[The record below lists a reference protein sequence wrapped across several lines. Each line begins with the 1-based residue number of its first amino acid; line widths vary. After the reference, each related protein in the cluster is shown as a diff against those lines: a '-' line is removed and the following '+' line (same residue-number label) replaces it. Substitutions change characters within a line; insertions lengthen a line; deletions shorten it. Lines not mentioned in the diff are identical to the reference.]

1 MSLVLWKH
9 SKAWARNCHQH
20 KAQWGHGL
28 PRAEPSSTLNP
39 AVLVGIGLRREHR
52 FSLQRLRRGRMHCSV
67 FWRVLSQGLF
77 FIDAT
82 SIITKLYEL
91 ILPGSMHITLT
102 RVRNCKLP
110 VAAENTS
117 CLLRILNPPEL
128 KRHWVSV
135 LGLHSVHLHHLMLNP
150 ALVFSTA
157 WYPVCKASAAFP
169 EPVPPSHCSYSSCTA
184 RFSSGTSVWRDSYN
198 LSTCWSCSLLD
209 SPSSLIWP
217 PPFKQPVCN
226 KWRKRHWV
234 YQKKETPNN
243 CS

>member
-1 MSLVLWKH
+1 M
-9 SKAWARNCHQH
+9 QH
-20 KAQWGHGL
+20 CC
-28 PRAEPSSTLNP
+28 
-39 AVLVGIGLRREHR
+39 
-52 FSLQRLRRGRMHCSV
+52 F

-77 FIDAT
+77 FIDTT

-91 ILPGSMHITLT
+91 ILPASMRITLT

-110 VAAENTS
+110 VMAQNSS
-117 CLLRILNPPEL
+117 CLLRISNPPEL

-135 LGLHSVHLHHLMLNP
+135 LGLHSIRLHHLMLNP

-169 EPVPPSHCSYSSCTA
+169 DPAPLSHRSYSSFTA
-184 RFSSGTSVWRDSYN
+184 RFCSGMSGWRDSYN

-217 PPFKQPVCN
+217 PPFKQPACN
-226 KWRKRHWV
+226 NGRKCHRV